1 VRTMIPTQTLSRFIH
16 AKRRQFPDSTGELSD
31 LLMSIS
37 LGVKLISQMVATAG
51 IKGLH
56 GYTGRTNV
64 HGESTQVLD
73 EEADEVLV
81 ELLGSSGHF
90 GLLVSEER
98 DSVISTEASCNG
110 GKYVLAFDPLDG
122 SSNIGSSIPTGT
134 IFCILQR
141 LDLSRPATH
150 EDFCQPGTKIVAAG
164 YSVYGAKTSF
174 VYSTG
179 RGVHSFTLDPSIG
192 EFVLT
197 DDEIIIPRKGSIF
210 SVNEGNQCWWDSGVK
225 DFVQAIKDSNA
236 QAEKSYSGRYVGSLV
251 ADFDR
256 TLRKGGIF
264 MYPVDAKR
272 PKGRLRLLYE
282 CMPLAFIM
290 EQAGGRAV
298 NGARRVLDI
307 VPSDIHDRCAF
318 IAGGEHEVDWYQ
330 RVVHPELTTRGEVPH
345 LPVEVN
351 VEVDSPL
358 KTRGRAKR
366 GAKAQRHL
374 PPSKGSSS
382 YIA

>member
-1 VRTMIPTQTLSRFIH
+1 VRTMIPTHTLSRFIH
-16 AKRRQFPDSTGELSD
+16 AKSRQCPDSTGELSE

-37 LGVKLISQMVATAG
+37 LGVKLISQMVGTAG

-64 HGESTQVLD
+64 HGDNIQLLD

-98 DSVISTEASCNG
+98 DSVVSTEARLNE

-134 IFCILQR
+134 IFCIFR
-141 LDLSRPATH
+141 RKDLSRPATH
-150 EDFCQPGTKIVAAG
+150 EDFCQPGTDIVAAG

-179 RGVHSFTLDPSIG
+179 NGVHSFTLDPSIG

-197 DDEIIIPRKGSIF
+197 DEEIIVPSKGNIF
-210 SVNEGNQCWWDSGVK
+210 SINEGNYCWWDAGVK
-225 DFVQAIKDSNA
+225 RFVQEIKDSNVDA
-236 QAEKSYSGRYVGSLV
+236 DKAYSGRYVGSLV

-264 MYPVDAKR
+264 MYPVDTKR

-290 EQAGGRAV
+290 EQAGGRAID
-298 NGARRVLDI
+298 GPRRVLD
-307 VPSDIHDRCAF
+307 VTPRDIHDRSAF
-318 IAGGEHEVDWYQ
+318 IAGGSHEVEWYE
-330 RVVHPELTTRGEVPH
+330 RVVHPDSAIKGRSAVAVPVD
-345 LPVEVN
+345 VEVEIPGRRPRRTKR
-351 VEVDSPL
+351 VFESQRESTSSKEV
-358 KTRGRAKR
+358 R
-366 GAKAQRHL
+366 
-374 PPSKGSSS
+374 
-382 YIA
+382 

>member
-1 VRTMIPTQTLSRFIH
+1 MIPTQTLSRFIH
-16 AKRRQFPDSTGELSD
+16 AQRRRYPDSTGELSD
-31 LLMSIS
+31 LLVSIS

-51 IKGLH
+51 FKGLH
-56 GYTGRTNV
+56 GYTGETNL
-64 HGESTQVLD
+64 HGDEVKVLD

-98 DSVISTEASCNG
+98 DSVISTDASHSE

-134 IFCILQR
+134 IFCIFKR
-141 LDLSRPATH
+141 KDLSRAAALD
-150 EDFCQPGTKIVAAG
+150 DFCQPGSAIVAAG

-179 RGVHSFTLDPSIG
+179 SGVHSFTLDPSIG

-197 DDEIIIPRKGSIF
+197 EENIKVPETGSIY
-210 SVNEGNQCWWDSGVK
+210 SVNEGNTAYWSQGVK
-225 DFVQAIKDSNA
+225 DFVQCLKG
-236 QAEKSYSGRYVGSLV
+236 EKATPTGPYTGRYVGSLV

-264 MYPVDAKR
+264 LYPADSKR
-272 PKGRLRLLYE
+272 PNGRLRLLYE

-290 EQAGGRAV
+290 EQAGGAAINGRERIV
-298 NGARRVLDI
+298 NVIPG
-307 VPSDIHDRCAF
+307 DIHERSSLIVGSPQEVAMYQSVVH
-318 IAGGEHEVDWYQ
+318 GGERQ
-330 RVVHPELTTRGEVPH
+330 
-345 LPVEVN
+345 
-351 VEVDSPL
+351 
-358 KTRGRAKR
+358 
-366 GAKAQRHL
+366 
-374 PPSKGSSS
+374 
-382 YIA
+382 IA